1 MAPSNILIVFLF
13 LNERRF
19 LLSSANVT
27 FNETLIET
35 LNAYLNTRLNERLHE
50 ESYLAVPQIRA
61 KIANSLLGPAEPK
74 GGQI

>member
-1 MAPSNILIVFLF
+1 MVPSSILILFLV

-35 LNAYLNTRLNERLHE
+35 LNARLNERPNE
-50 ESYLAVPQIRA
+50 EGYWDNAYYRHIF
-61 KIANSLLGPAEPK
+61 
-74 GGQI
+74 